1 MATHRCTNAFFAKK
15 PGACQQRL
23 IISVTKYSTAL
34 IEVASCVTVKP
45 HPALDQPRLICVVQ
59 DGRIVEEGNHEA
71 LLALNGVYAALYR
84 RQFAE

>member
-1 MATHRCTNAFFAKK
+1 MATHRCTNAFLAEK

-34 IEVASCVTVKP
+34 IEGTSCVTVQP
-45 HPALDQPRLICVVQ
+45 RPALDQPRLICVVQ
-59 DGRIVEEGNHEA
+59 DGRIVEPGNHEA
-71 LLALNGVYAALYR
+71 LLGRAGVYAALYQ